1 MKPFLKKLARNSGIF
16 QISSW
21 FNRDLLTIFA
31 YHSLSSKNDH
41 NGLIHFD
48 RKSLS
53 TAEFE
58 AHLKMITTYGNPIS
72 LEEAITRKN
81 LPPHPVVL
89 TFDDGYI
96 NNYTCA
102 FPILKK
108 YNIPATIFVMTGFID
123 RTTYLWSDRLEFIIE
138 QAPSENIEFSWEK
151 DRLILELHSN
161 LGKIKSF
168 QTIRKYLKELS
179 EQQKLSFIEKLQQM
193 VGIEYNW
200 SKVPEQLLPLTWEQ
214 INEMKGSGLI
224 AIGSHTVT
232 HPILSQCTL
241 EQQRYELSQS
251 QLRIR
256 QETGTECNLFAYP
269 NGRITD
275 FNSETIR
282 LLKELK
288 YLGAVTVVHGYVTE
302 NRDNFQ
308 LSRFGG
314 DISLEALGTIVSGLS
329 RLVGTI

>member
-1 MKPFLKKLARNSGIF
+1 MKSFLKKLARNSGVF

-21 FNRDLLTIFA
+21 FNKDLLTIFA
-31 YHSLSSKNDH
+31 YHSLSSQNDR

-58 AHLKMITTYGNPIS
+58 AHLTMITTYGNPIS
-72 LEEAITRKN
+72 LEEAITKKN

-89 TFDDGYI
+89 TFDDGYK
-96 NNYTCA
+96 NNYTGA

-108 YNIPATIFVMTGFID
+108 YDIPATIFVMTGFID
-123 RTTYLWSDRLEFIIE
+123 RTTYLWSDRLEYIIE
-138 QAPSENIEFSWEK
+138 TAPSENIEFFWEK
-151 DRLILELHSN
+151 DRLSLELYSN
-161 LGKIKSF
+161 TAKIKSF
-168 QTIRKYLKELS
+168 QTIRNYLKELS
-179 EQQKLSFIEKLQQM
+179 ESQKLSFIEKLQQFL
-193 VGIEYNW
+193 GIEYDW
-200 SKVPEQLLPLTWEQ
+200 SKIPEQLMPLTWEQ
-214 INEMKGSGLI
+214 INEMKESGI
-224 AIGSHTVT
+224 ISIGSHTVT

-241 EQQRYELSQS
+241 EQQRYELRHSQM
-251 QLRIR
+251 RIR

-282 LLKELK
+282 LLQELN
-288 YLGAVTVVHGYVTE
+288 YLGAVTVVHGYVTK
-302 NRDNFQ
+302 NSDDFQ

>member
-1 MKPFLKKLARNSGIF
+1 
-16 QISSW
+16 
-21 FNRDLLTIFA
+21 
-31 YHSLSSKNDH
+31 
-41 NGLIHFD
+41 LIHFD

-58 AHLKMITTYGNPIS
+58 AHLKLITTYGNPIS

-89 TFDDGYI
+89 TFDDGYK

-123 RTTYLWSDRLEFIIE
+123 RTTYLWSDRLEFIIK

-241 EQQRYELSQS
+241 EQQRHELSQS